1 MSSTDPARTPV
12 TILTGFL
19 GAGKTTLL
27 NRILQGDHGLRVAVL
42 VNDFGEINVDS
53 GLIVDIEGETM
64 ALSNGCICCTIRDD
78 LLEATVQLM
87 RRPQPPEYILIEAS
101 GVSEPAAIALTFL
114 LPELRPLL
122 QLDGIIT
129 VVDAEQVMDLG
140 QYMDLIYD
148 QIYAAD
154 IVLINKV
161 DLVDAAYL
169 ETLREWIRDI
179 VPNARILETVHG
191 EAPLELLLGVGR
203 FASDPALSHVTPF
216 DPGDFS
222 HGDDPEDAHP
232 HAHRHDHSQQFS
244 TWSYV
249 TDRPLALDRFR
260 EAFKAFPTT
269 IFRAKGFIHLAE
281 LPDRRGVFQLTGRRA
296 SLTVDPSWEGKP
308 PLTQLVF
315 IGSPGG
321 LHPAELQGSLDG
333 CIAEASLRM

>member
-1 MSSTDPARTPV
+1 
-12 TILTGFL
+12 
-19 GAGKTTLL
+19 
-27 NRILQGDHGLRVAVL
+27 
-42 VNDFGEINVDS
+42 
-53 GLIVDIEGETM
+53 M

-78 LLEATVQLM
+78 LLGVAVDLM

-129 VVDAEQVMDLG
+129 VVDAEQVMELG

-154 IVLINKV
+154 IVLINKM

-169 ETLREWIRDI
+169 DTLREWIREI
-179 VPNARILETVHG
+179 VPSARILETVHG
-191 EAPLELLLGVGR
+191 DAPLELLLGVGR
-203 FASDPALSHVTPF
+203 FAGDPQLSHLTPF
-216 DPGDFS
+216 DPADFS
-222 HGDDPEDAHP
+222 HDDEDDHA
-232 HAHRHDHSQQFS
+232 HAHRHDHSRQFS

-249 TDRPLALDRFR
+249 TERPLALDRFR

-269 IFRAKGFIHLAE
+269 IYRAKGFVNLAD
-281 LPDRRGVFQLTGRRA
+281 LPARRGVFQLTGRRA
-296 SLTVDPSWEGKP
+296 SLTVDPSWEGRP

-321 LHPAELQGSLDG
+321 LDPARLQALLDG
-333 CIAEASLRM
+333 CIVEGTPA

>member
-1 MSSTDPARTPV
+1 MSTTDSPRTPV

-53 GLIVDIEGETM
+53 GLIVDIQGETM

-78 LLEATVQLM
+78 LMGAAVELM
-87 RRPQPPEYILIEAS
+87 QRPQPPEYILIEAS

-114 LPELRPLL
+114 MPELRPLL

-148 QIYAAD
+148 QIFAAD

-169 ETLREWIRDI
+169 ATLREWIRDI
-179 VPNARILETVHG
+179 VPKARILEATQG
-191 EAPLELLLGVGR
+191 NAPLEMLLGVGR
-203 FASDPALSHVTPF
+203 FATDPELSRVTPF
-216 DPGDFS
+216 DKGDFS
-222 HGDDPEDAHP
+222 HDEPVDDG
-232 HAHRHDHSQQFS
+232 HAHAHKHDHSQQFS

-269 IFRAKGFIHLAE
+269 LFRAKGFVHLAE

-296 SLTVDPSWEGKP
+296 SLTVDPSWEGRP

-321 LHPAELQGSLDG
+321 LDAAALQASLDR
-333 CIAEASLRM
+333 CIAPS